1 MLVQVVEFWGAR
13 VVTGQV
19 IAVGVPV
26 PVKAVVVTD
35 TPVRVVLPVLRTR

>member
-1 MLVQVVEFWGAR
+1 MFVHVVESCGAS

-26 PVKAVVVTD
+26 PVKAVVVTL
-35 TPVRVVLPVLRTR
+35 TPVRVRLPVLMTR